1 MVCERPYLLSVGFAW
16 LGPRLIARDRDASF
30 WGWGVAGA
38 SVMLAT
44 LSSSTN
50 ERAHNMLFKA
60 LSAAVYGIDAHIIDV
75 EIDYSGV
82 VLEKAEFS
90 TVGLPDAAVRESRDR
105 VRSAIRNC
113 GFDIPPTRITINLAP
128 ADLKKEGS
136 GFDLPIAIGILGAY
150 GALHIKDLSNFLL
163 VGELGLDGALRSVQ
177 GMLPIAIAAR
187 ARGIENLVI
196 PAGNAREAAVVEGV
210 NVYPVKSLLEVRDLL
225 NSAAFGAMTAIPLK
239 VETKILLE
247 ELQHF
252 PHDFKDVRGQH
263 VAKRALEVAAAGG
276 HNILMIGPPGS
287 GKTMLAKRLPS
298 ILAPLR
304 FEEALETTKIHSVAG
319 VLNADEGLVTHRP
332 FRSPHHTISDAGLI
346 GGGAVP
352 RPGEVS
358 LAHNGLLF
366 LDELPEFPRNV
377 LEVLRQPLED
387 EQVTISR
394 AAMSLSFPA
403 RFMLAAAMNPC
414 PCGYFNDKSRECMCT
429 PPMIQRYVSKVS
441 GPLLDRIDIHIEV
454 PAVQYKELRGGSSA
468 EGSAEIRG
476 RVMAARERQH
486 TRFARVD
493 AGPGA
498 GERTRP
504 SGKHASRPVYANA
517 QMTTQQIRLY
527 CELSSD
533 AERILER
540 AMQQQGLSARA
551 HDRILKV
558 ARTIADL
565 EGAPDLAV
573 KHIAEAIQ
581 YRTLDRSYWS

>member
-1 MVCERPYLLSVGFAW
+1 
-16 LGPRLIARDRDASF
+16 
-30 WGWGVAGA
+30 
-38 SVMLAT
+38 
-44 LSSSTN
+44 
-50 ERAHNMLFKA
+50 MLFKA
-60 LSAAVYGIDAHIIDV
+60 RSAAVYGIDAHIIDV
-75 EIDYSGV
+75 EVDFSGV
-82 VLEKAEFS
+82 ILNKEEFS

-105 VRSAIRNC
+105 VRSAIKNS

-128 ADLKKEGS
+128 ADIKKEGS

-150 GALHIKDLSNFLL
+150 GALHIKDISNFLL
-163 VGELGLDGALRSVQ
+163 VGELGLDGTLRAVQ

-187 ARGIENLVI
+187 AAGIKNLVI
-196 PAGNAREAAVVEGV
+196 PASNAREAAVVEGV
-210 NVYPVKSLLEVRDLL
+210 DVYPVQTLSEVRELL
-225 NSAAFGAMTAIPLK
+225 NSASYGALNAKPLRI
-239 VETKILLE
+239 EAASLLE

-252 PHDFKDVRGQH
+252 PYDFKDVRGQQ

-319 VLNADEGLVTHRP
+319 VLDADRGLVTHRP

-346 GGGAVP
+346 GGGMIP

-387 EQVTISR
+387 GMVTIAR
-394 AAMSLSFPA
+394 AAMSLTFPA

-414 PCGYFNDKSRECMCT
+414 PCGYFNDKSRDCMCT

-454 PAVQYKELRGGSSA
+454 PAVQYKELRGKASS
-468 EGSAEIRG
+468 EGSAEIRT
-476 RVMAARERQH
+476 RVLAARELQH
-486 TRFARVD
+486 VRFAQPLVEPAPTKCTAR
-493 AGPGA
+493 ATKPIF
-498 GERTRP
+498 
-504 SGKHASRPVYANA
+504 SNS
-517 QMTTQQIRLY
+517 QMNTQQVRTY
-527 CELSSD
+527 CELSAD
-533 AERILER
+533 AERLLER
-540 AMQQQGLSARA
+540 AMQQQGLTARA

-565 EGAPDLAV
+565 GGEPDIAV

-581 YRTLDRSYWS
+581 YRTLDRSYWA